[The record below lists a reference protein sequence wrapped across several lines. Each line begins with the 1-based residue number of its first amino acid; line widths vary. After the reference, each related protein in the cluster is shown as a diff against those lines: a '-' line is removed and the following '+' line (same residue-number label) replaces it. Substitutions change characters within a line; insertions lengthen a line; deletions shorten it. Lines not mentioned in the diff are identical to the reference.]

1 MVRTACEIDPYDL
14 TRIVHGGRR
23 CARGAGE
30 INRRQRSFV
39 EQKAVTLDSA
49 RTASI
54 SADDMARIV
63 DAEGHRERFAR
74 NDDWGKS
81 KIGFERSDRT
91 CPKQENADHK
101 QKGPILDSH
110 LASRP

>member
-1 MVRTACEIDPYDL
+1 MVRAACDIDPYDL

-23 CARGAGE
+23 RARGAGE

-63 DAEGHRERFAR
+63 DAEGHRERSHHGPQPGGTAA
-74 NDDWGKS
+74 
-81 KIGFERSDRT
+81 
-91 CPKQENADHK
+91 ADAADL
-101 QKGPILDSH
+101 PAVH
-110 LASRP
+110 LAGASLTAEST